1 LARAETPHR
10 RSERPPRLWNG
21 EMARQRK
28 TGETTR
34 DGSEQ
39 ERLRSIIDRLPDGIA
54 IVSTDG
60 VIRFANGAAERL
72 FGRGSDDLCGRHL
85 GFPVVAGESAEV
97 EVVQPGGQPIT
108 AELRVVNTEWENEDA
123 LIVSLRDV
131 SDRKRA
137 EERAAML
144 NRERAARSEAEAA
157 SHAKSQFLALMSHE
171 LRTPLNAVIGY
182 AELLD
187 LGIGGPLSDG
197 QRRQVA
203 RIRLSGQHLL
213 GLVNEV
219 LDLARV
225 EAGRLTLHLG
235 MGDSRRVIEGALT
248 LVLPIAEGH
257 DIELTSSSPADC
269 EMAFEG
275 DEDRVRQI
283 LVNLLNNA
291 IKFTPA
297 GGRVHVECA
306 ALERAP
312 GEAKLIGAG
321 PWIRFQVTDT
331 GRGIPQEKLGA
342 IFDPFVQVEKGH
354 TRSKDGSG
362 LGLTISR
369 RLARLMNGDLTVA
382 SEPGKGATFSLWL
395 RDGRA
400 AAGRT
405 ARWYAASPEVAERLH
420 GLGDIGK
427 VLVRDLESLLN
438 AFTARLRE
446 EPIVDGANAMRACQ
460 LSNHLIEYVAAI
472 AATLLAVEEMQ
483 GEASAEIAD
492 AAKIQAAIAECHG
505 RQRGQLGWSADRL
518 HREWA
523 ILREEVDRLV
533 RLHSRELLEP
543 ALAEATRIVERMIA
557 QATDISARALERAA
571 LDRTATMPAHTRT

>member
-1 LARAETPHR
+1 MPSSSPEARIHGMA
-10 RSERPPRLWNG
+10 NA
-21 EMARQRK
+21 MARHRK
-28 TGETTR
+28 GEQTQESR
-34 DGSEQ
+34 SDH

-54 IVSTDG
+54 IVNSDG
-60 VIRFANGAAERL
+60 IIRFANEAAERL
-72 FGRGSDDLCGRHL
+72 FARSSADLCGQEL
-85 GFPVVAGESAEV
+85 GFPVVAGDSAEV
-97 EVVQPGGQPIT
+97 EIVRPGGQPPVT
-108 AELRVVNTEWENEDA
+108 VDLRVVNTEWQGAPA
-123 LIVSLRDV
+123 LLVSLRDV

-187 LGIGGPLSDG
+187 LGIGGPLTEG
-197 QRRQVA
+197 QRRQVT
-203 RIRLSGQHLL
+203 RIQLSGQHLL

-225 EAGRLTLHLG
+225 EAGRLTLHQG
-235 MGDSRRVIEGALT
+235 VGEARRAIEGALT

-257 DIELTSSSPADC
+257 GITLTSASHADYDRT
-269 EMAFEG
+269 FEG

-291 IKFTPA
+291 IKFTA
-297 GGRVHVECA
+297 RGGQVHIECGTA
-306 ALERAP
+306 DTATVD
-312 GEAKLIGAG
+312 AKLIGSG
-321 PWIRFQVTDT
+321 PWTFFRVVDT
-331 GRGIPQEKLGA
+331 GRGIPREKLGA

-369 RLARLMNGDLTVA
+369 RLARLMRGDLVVA
-382 SEPGKGATFSLWL
+382 SEPGRGATFTLWL
-395 RDGRA
+395 HDGRLSSSQ
-400 AAGRT
+400 T
-405 ARWYAASPEVAERLH
+405 ARWQATSPDVAERLH

-446 EPIVDGANAMRACQ
+446 EPIVDGANALRACQ
-460 LSNHLIEYVAAI
+460 LSNHLIEYVAVI
-472 AATLLAVEEMQ
+472 AATLIALEEMQ
-483 GEASAEIAD
+483 GDAAVEIAD
-492 AAKIQAAIAECHG
+492 ATRIHASIAECHG
-505 RQRGQLGWSADRL
+505 RQRSQLGWTVERL
-518 HREWA
+518 EREWA
-523 ILREEVDRLV
+523 ILREELDRLV

-543 ALAEATRIVERMIA
+543 ALAEATRIVERMVA
-557 QATDISARALERAA
+557 QGLEISSRALERAA
-571 LDRTATMPAHTRT
+571 LDRLSLTPHRRPSVTS

>member
-1 LARAETPHR
+1 MDVTMVRPEQVGDFER
-10 RSERPPRLWNG
+10 DRSDR
-21 EMARQRK
+21 
-28 TGETTR
+28 
-34 DGSEQ
+34 
-39 ERLRSIIDRLPDGIA
+39 ERLRSIIDRLPDGIV
-54 IVSTDG
+54 IINGDG
-60 VIRFANGAAERL
+60 VIRWGNEAAEEL
-72 FGRGSDDLCGRHL
+72 FGRSSDDLCGRNL

-97 EVVQPGGQPIT
+97 EIMRTGRPPVTV
-108 AELRVVNTEWENEDA
+108 ELRVVNTEWESGPA
-123 LIVSLRDV
+123 LLVSLRDV

-225 EAGRLTLHLG
+225 EAGRLTLHQG
-235 MGDSRRVIEGALT
+235 IGDSRRVIDGALT
-248 LVLPIAEGH
+248 LVLPIAQGH
-257 DIELTSSSPADC
+257 EIALTSTAPSDC
-269 EMAFEG
+269 DMTFEG

-297 GGRVHVECA
+297 GGRVHVECGVA
-306 ALERAP
+306 DRAP
-312 GEAKLIGAG
+312 SEAKLIGSG
-321 PWIRFQVTDT
+321 PWTFFQVTDT
-331 GRGIPQEKLGA
+331 GRGIPREKLGA

-369 RLARLMNGDLTVA
+369 RLARLMNGDLIVA

-395 RDGRA
+395 HDGRA
-400 AAGRT
+400 SAGRT
-405 ARWYAASPEVAERLH
+405 ARWHASSPAVAMRLH
-420 GLGDIGK
+420 GLGDVGK

-438 AFTARLRE
+438 AFLTRLRE
-446 EPIVDGANAMRACQ
+446 EPIVDGANALRACQ
-460 LSNHLIEYVAAI
+460 LSNHLIEYVAGI
-472 AATLLAVEEMQ
+472 AATLIALEELQ
-483 GEASAEIAD
+483 GDTSIEITD
-492 AAKIQAAIAECHG
+492 ATRIQAAIAECHG
-505 RQRGQLGWSADRL
+505 RQRSQLGWTVDRL

-523 ILREEVDRLV
+523 ILREELERLV
-533 RLHSRELLEP
+533 RLHSRELLDP
-543 ALAEATRIVERMIA
+543 ALAEATRIVEHMIA
-557 QATDISARALERAA
+557 QGVEISSRAFERAA
-571 LDRTATMPAHTRT
+571 LERSPSVG

>member
-1 LARAETPHR
+1 METARDQSDH
-10 RSERPPRLWNG
+10 
-21 EMARQRK
+21 
-28 TGETTR
+28 
-34 DGSEQ
+34 
-39 ERLRSIIDRLPDGIA
+39 ERLRSIIDRLPDGIV
-54 IVSTDG
+54 IVDSDG
-60 VIRFANGAAERL
+60 MIQFANQAAEQL
-72 FGRGSDDLCGRHL
+72 FGRSADDLYGREL
-85 GFPVVAGESAEV
+85 GFPVVAGASAEV
-97 EVVQPGGQPIT
+97 DVVRQRGQPVT
-108 AELRVVNTEWENEDA
+108 TELRVVNTEWEGGPA
-123 LIVSLRDV
+123 LLVSLRDV

-137 EERAAML
+137 EERAALL

-157 SHAKSQFLALMSHE
+157 NHAKSQFLALMSHE

-225 EAGRLTLHLG
+225 EAGRLTLHQG

-248 LVLPIAEGH
+248 LVLPIADGH
-257 DIELTSSSPADC
+257 GITLTSATPD
-269 EMAFEG
+269 EGDMTFEG

-297 GGRVHVECA
+297 GGRVHIDCGIA
-306 ALERAP
+306 DRAP
-312 GEAKLIGAG
+312 ADAKLMGSG
-321 PWIRFQVTDT
+321 PWVFFQVSDT
-331 GRGIPQEKLGA
+331 GRGIPREKLGA

-369 RLARLMNGDLTVA
+369 RLARLMSGDLIVA
-382 SEPGKGATFSLWL
+382 SEDGRGATFSLWL
-395 RDGRA
+395 RDARA
-400 AAGRT
+400 AVGRM
-405 ARWYAASPEVAERLH
+405 ARWHAASPAVAMRLH
-420 GLGDIGK
+420 GLGDVGK

-438 AFTARLRE
+438 AFTTRLRE
-446 EPIVDGANAMRACQ
+446 EPIVDGASALRACQ
-460 LSNHLIEYVAAI
+460 LSNHLIEYVAGI
-472 AATLLAVEEMQ
+472 AATLIALEELQ
-483 GEASAEIAD
+483 GDTSAEITD
-492 AAKIQAAIAECHG
+492 ATRIQAAIAECHG
-505 RQRGQLGWSADRL
+505 RQRSQLGWTVERL
-518 HREWA
+518 QREWA
-523 ILREEVDRLV
+523 ILREELERLV

-543 ALAEATRIVERMIA
+543 ALAEATRIVEHMIA
-557 QATDISARALERAA
+557 QGAEISARALERAA
-571 LDRTATMPAHTRT
+571 IDRSTALPVQP

>member
-1 LARAETPHR
+1 
-10 RSERPPRLWNG
+10 
-21 EMARQRK
+21 MARHQDA
-28 TGETTR
+28 TETTPDR
-34 DGSEQ
+34 SDH

-54 IVSTDG
+54 IVSEDG
-60 VIRFANGAAERL
+60 IIWFANGAAERL
-72 FGRGSDDLCGRHL
+72 FGRTSDDLCGREL
-85 GFPVVAGESAEV
+85 GFPVVAGDSAEV
-97 EVVQPGGQPIT
+97 EVVRTDGPPVT
-108 AELRVVNTEWENEDA
+108 AELRVVNTDWEGRRA
-123 LIVSLRDV
+123 LLVSLRDV

-137 EERAAML
+137 EERAALL

-182 AELLD
+182 SELLD

-225 EAGRLTLHLG
+225 EAGRLTLHQG
-235 MGDSRRVIEGALT
+235 VGDSRRVIEAALT

-257 DIELTSSSPADC
+257 DIRLTSSERADC
-269 EMAFEG
+269 EMTFEG

-291 IKFTPA
+291 IKFTPP

-306 ALERAP
+306 VEDRAP
-312 GEAKLIGAG
+312 ADAKLTGSG
-321 PWIRFQVTDT
+321 PWVCFKVSDN
-331 GRGIPQEKLGA
+331 GRGIPREKLGA

-369 RLARLMNGDLTVA
+369 RLARLMNGDLMVA
-382 SEPGKGATFSLWL
+382 SEHGRGATFSLWL
-395 RDGRA
+395 HDARA
-400 AAGRT
+400 SATRT
-405 ARWYAASPEVAERLH
+405 ARWRAASPEVAVRLH
-420 GLGDIGK
+420 GLGDVGK
-427 VLVRDLESLLN
+427 VLVRDLESLIS
-438 AFTARLRE
+438 AFTMRLRE
-446 EPIVDGANAMRACQ
+446 EPIVDGANALRACQ
-460 LSNHLIEYVAAI
+460 LSNHLTEYVVVI
-472 AATLLAVEEMQ
+472 AVTLLALEEMQ
-483 GEASAEIAD
+483 GDASVEITD
-492 AAKIQAAIAECHG
+492 ATRISSAIAECHG
-505 RQRGQLGWSADRL
+505 RQRGQLGWTSDRL
-518 HREWA
+518 QREWG
-523 ILREEVDRLV
+523 ILREELDRLL

-543 ALAEATRIVERMIA
+543 ALAEAMRVVERMIS
-557 QATDISARALERAA
+557 QAVETSMRALERTR
-571 LDRTATMPAHTRT
+571 LDRAPNAPVS